1 MPVTE
6 APKVAILALHKVGE
20 PSVEGWYTWNYVSQA
35 KLREFLQ
42 VLREEGW
49 AFIDH
54 ARFIEGLTAPERLPP
69 KSALV
74 TFDDAY
80 RSVLT
85 DALPVLREFD
95 CPGVVFTP
103 VGLVGGLNDF
113 DKDIEPNEAI
123 CSWDDLRA
131 LKAGGVSSQA
141 HGVQHQAMSKLS
153 ETEVMAKLATSK
165 AVLERKL
172 DAPVE
177 LFAYPYGDADHPALT
192 EALLGEFGYRA
203 AFLYGGGVVEMPPRA
218 THQITRLALG
228 PDSDLR
234 AMLAE

>member
-1 MPVTE
+1 MTT
-6 APKVAILALHKVGE
+6 APKVAILSLHKVGE

-54 ARFIEGLTAPERLPP
+54 RQFVAGMAAPESLPP

-80 RSVLT
+80 RSILT

-95 CPGVVFTP
+95 CPGVIFTP
-103 VGLVGGLNDF
+103 TGLVGGWNDF
-113 DKDIEPNEAI
+113 DKDIEPDEAI

-131 LKAGGVSSQA
+131 LAAGGVSAQA
-141 HGVQHQAMSKLS
+141 HGVKHQAMSGLS
-153 ETEVMAKLATSK
+153 EADIVAKLTASK
-165 AVLERKL
+165 ADLERQL
-172 DAPVE
+172 GAPVE
-177 LFAYPYGDADHPALT
+177 LFAYPYGDANHPALT
-192 EALLGEFGYRA
+192 EALFDDLGYRA
-203 AFLYGGGVVEMPPRA
+203 AFLYGGGVVEMPPRE
-218 THQITRLALG
+218 THRITRLALG

-234 AMLAE
+234 ALLAE

>member
-1 MPVTE
+1 MSPN
-6 APKVAILALHKVGE
+6 APKVAILSLHKVGE

-54 ARFIEGLTAPERLPP
+54 ASFIEGLTAPERLPP

-95 CPGVVFTP
+95 CPAVVFVP
-103 VGLVGGLNDF
+103 VGLVGGWNDF
-113 DKDIEPNEAI
+113 DKDIEPTEAI
-123 CSWDDLRA
+123 CSWDDLRK
-131 LKAGGVSSQA
+131 LQAGGVSAQA
-141 HGVQHQAMSKLS
+141 HGIMHQAMSGLS
-153 ETEVMAKLATSK
+153 EAEVMAKLATSK

-172 DAPVE
+172 DASVE
-177 LFAYPYGDADHPALT
+177 LFAYPYGDANHPALT
-192 EALLGEFGYRA
+192 QALFDELGYRA
-203 AFLYGGGVVEMPPRA
+203 AFLYGGGVVEMPPRE
-218 THQITRLALG
+218 THRITRLALG